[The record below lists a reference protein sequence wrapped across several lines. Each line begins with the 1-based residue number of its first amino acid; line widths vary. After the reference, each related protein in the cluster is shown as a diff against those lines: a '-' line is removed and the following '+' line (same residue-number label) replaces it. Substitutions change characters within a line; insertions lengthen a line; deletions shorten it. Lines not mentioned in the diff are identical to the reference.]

1 MKVLRILVVG
11 AGAMGSLLSALLWR
25 EGENVELLSR
35 RRIKNIEVTGV
46 ENFIAEPKIVT
57 RAEGEYELIILAV
70 KSYSTREVLEEI
82 RGHIKN
88 AWLLSLQN
96 GLGNEELAM
105 RYTQKVLG
113 GITTNGAEVLEA
125 GKVRWVGKGIIVL
138 GSYPY
143 GRNRMAKKVVEVFK
157 RAGIEAGITENAIGW
172 KWAKTIVNSVINGIG
187 TVMRVKNGTL
197 MEIPELEAISVEVA
211 REGCNVA
218 QRLDIEFEVHPL
230 ELLWETIERTKE
242 NYNSTL
248 QDIRRGKRTE
258 VDYIHGKIV
267 EYASSMGLEAPRN
280 ELLWAMIKGMERLG
294 VE

>member
-1 MKVLRILVVG
+1 VKVLRILVVG